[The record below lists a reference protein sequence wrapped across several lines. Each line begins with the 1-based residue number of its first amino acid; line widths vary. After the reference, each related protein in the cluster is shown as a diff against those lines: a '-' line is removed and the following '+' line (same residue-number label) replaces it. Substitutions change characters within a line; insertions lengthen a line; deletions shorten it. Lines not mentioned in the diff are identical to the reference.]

1 MNKLEKVTLL
11 STIVFVGFAFAVIYH
26 YILGTY
32 MGFGFPCN
40 TFLSERSTMFSDF
53 TKTINLT
60 ANFAPFLKT
69 SFWMNYF
76 PLAYIILFP
85 FTLIKNVI
93 VSYVVF
99 VSGFIFCF
107 APLNWKFFKCSDL
120 TRVQNLQNVFIL
132 SFLSYPF
139 LLILDRGNFDMFLFI
154 LFALFIYAFK
164 AEKYMLAAILIG
176 IENAC
181 KPFLVLFLVLFLFNK
196 KYKEFFISLILT
208 TVLIIGGFLL
218 LKGGFI
224 HNISTF
230 IINLRLTESFF
241 VYSNK
246 GGSASCSSLF
256 MALKLI
262 LCLLYNL
269 ISTHLLAEICKY
281 INLITITIVIFF
293 SWKERVFWKQ
303 ITLLTL
309 AVLVLP
315 YIIFDYKLIFL
326 FVPIWLF
333 VNNSEKSRFDLIYTI
348 LFALLLIPKNLPFG
362 IFFNLGFSVVLNPF
376 LMILFIGLI
385 IFEQLQLKSIKENLN
400 E

>member
-11 STIVFVGFAFAVIYH
+11 STIVFVGFSFAVIYH

-53 TKTINLT
+53 TKTINLM

-99 VSGFIFCF
+99 VSGFILCF

-139 LLILDRGNFDMFLFI
+139 LLILDRGNFDMFLFV

-181 KPFLVLFLVLFLFNK
+181 KPFLVLFLVLFLFKK
-196 KYKEFFISLILT
+196 KYKEFFMSLILT
-208 TVLIIGGFLL
+208 TVLIIGGFLV

-281 INLITITIVIFF
+281 INLIAITIVIFF

-376 LMILFIGLI
+376 LMILFMGLI